1 MSVNCFFMWMCQLK
15 IQFETKFCCNNN
27 KKKLM
32 GKKRK
37 NILLKYNLFCLV
49 CRLGHKYVKSIV
61 NVESEPESLNSL

>member
-1 MSVNCFFMWMCQLK
+1 
-15 IQFETKFCCNNN
+15 
-27 KKKLM
+27 M

-61 NVESEPESLNSL
+61 NVESEPESLNSLWSPILVKPVTQELSYGP